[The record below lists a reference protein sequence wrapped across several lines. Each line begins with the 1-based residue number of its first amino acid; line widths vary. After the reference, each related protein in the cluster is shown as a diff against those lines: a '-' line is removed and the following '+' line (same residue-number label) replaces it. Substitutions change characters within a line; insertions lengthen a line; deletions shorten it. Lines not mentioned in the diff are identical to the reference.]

1 VGPKVPVHR
10 GPRPRTVEAMRTAH
24 WLPVTV
30 AALVCGC
37 TAGNPTTPAPS
48 SAGPSTAAG
57 VTASA
62 THQST
67 ATPSTSPSS
76 SAEAIREWES
86 IAREHFKES
95 ATALEQVSEASADE
109 DEAGLLAGCQRL
121 HDTNSIGLQ
130 EDLPTP
136 DPQLTAEVQRLIDDM
151 NVATHACLRFA
162 LGRDPTDAGNY
173 QQYLT
178 RAVEH
183 LQRAKAI
190 LAAARQ

>member
-1 VGPKVPVHR
+1 
-10 GPRPRTVEAMRTAH
+10 MRTAH

-37 TAGNPTTPAPS
+37 TSGNPTTPVPP
-48 SAGPSTAAG
+48 SAGPSTAATVTSAS
-57 VTASA
+57 VTAS
-62 THQST
+62 TTPQST
-67 ATPSTSPSS
+67 TTPSATPSPTSP
-76 SAEAIREWES
+76 AEAIREWEG

-95 ATALEQVSEASADE
+95 ATALEQVSEASAAE
-109 DEAGLLAGCQRL
+109 DEAGLRAGCQRL
-121 HDTNSIGLQ
+121 HDANSIGLQ

-136 DPQLTAEVQRLIDDM
+136 DPQLTAEVQRMIDDM

-173 QQYLT
+173 QQYLG

-183 LQRAKAI
+183 LQRARAI
-190 LAAARQ
+190 LTAARQ

>member
-1 VGPKVPVHR
+1 
-10 GPRPRTVEAMRTAH
+10 MRTAH
-24 WLPVTV
+24 WLPVAV

-37 TAGNPTTPAPS
+37 TAGNPTTPAPPV
-48 SAGPSTAAG
+48 AGPSTA
-57 VTASA
+57 
-62 THQST
+62 ST
-67 ATPSTSPSS
+67 TPQGTTTPSTPPSP
-76 SAEAIREWES
+76 AEAIREWEG

-95 ATALEQVSEASADE
+95 AIALEQVSDASAAE
-109 DEAGLLAGCQRL
+109 DEAGLRAGCQRL

-136 DPQLTAEVQRLIDDM
+136 DPQLTAEVQQMIDDM

-173 QQYLT
+173 QEYLA

-183 LQRAKAI
+183 LQRARAI
-190 LAAARQ
+190 LTAARQ

>member
-1 VGPKVPVHR
+1 MGPKVPVHR

-37 TAGNPTTPAPS
+37 TAGNPTTPAPP

-57 VTASA
+57 VTAS
-62 THQST
+62 TTPQST
-67 ATPSTSPSS
+67 KTPSTSPSS
-76 SAEAIREWES
+76 PAEAIREWEG

-95 ATALEQVSEASADE
+95 AAALEQVSEASAGE
-109 DEAGLLAGCQRL
+109 DEAGLLAGCRRL

-136 DPQLTAEVQRLIDDM
+136 DPQLTAEVQRMIDDM

-162 LGRDPTDAGNY
+162 LGRDPADAGNY
-173 QQYLT
+173 QQYLG

-183 LQRAKAI
+183 LQRARAI
-190 LAAARQ
+190 LTTARK

>member
-1 VGPKVPVHR
+1 
-10 GPRPRTVEAMRTAH
+10 MRTAH

-37 TAGNPTTPAPS
+37 TSGNPTTPVPP
-48 SAGPSTAAG
+48 SAGPSTAATVTSAS
-57 VTASA
+57 VTAS
-62 THQST
+62 TTPQST
-67 ATPSTSPSS
+67 TTPSTSPSTSPS
-76 SAEAIREWES
+76 SPGEAIREWEG

-95 ATALEQVSEASADE
+95 AIALEQVSDASAAE
-109 DEAGLLAGCQRL
+109 DEAGLRAGCQRL

-136 DPQLTAEVQRLIDDM
+136 DPQLTAEVQQMIDDM

-162 LGRDPTDAGNY
+162 LGRDPTDASNY
-173 QQYLT
+173 QEYLA

-183 LQRAKAI
+183 LQRARAI
-190 LAAARQ
+190 LTAARQ

>member
-1 VGPKVPVHR
+1 
-10 GPRPRTVEAMRTAH
+10 MRTAH
-24 WLPVTV
+24 WLPVAV

-37 TAGNPTTPAPS
+37 TAGNPTTPAPPA
-48 SAGPSTAAG
+48 AGPSTAS
-57 VTASA
+57 T
-62 THQST
+62 TPQST
-67 ATPSTSPSS
+67 TTPSTSPSTSPS
-76 SAEAIREWES
+76 SPGEAIREWEG

-95 ATALEQVSEASADE
+95 AIALEQVSDASAAE
-109 DEAGLLAGCQRL
+109 DEAGLRAGCQRL

-136 DPQLTAEVQRLIDDM
+136 DPQLTAEVQQMIDDM

-173 QQYLT
+173 QQYLA

-183 LQRAKAI
+183 LQRARAI
-190 LAAARQ
+190 LTAARQ

>member
-1 VGPKVPVHR
+1 
-10 GPRPRTVEAMRTAH
+10 MRTAH

-37 TAGNPTTPAPS
+37 TSGNPTTPVPP
-48 SAGPSTAAG
+48 SAGPSTAAT
-57 VTASA
+57 VTAS
-62 THQST
+62 TTPQST
-67 ATPSTSPSS
+67 TTPSS
-76 SAEAIREWES
+76 SPTSPAEAIREWEG

-95 ATALEQVSEASADE
+95 ATALEQVSEASAGE
-109 DEAGLLAGCQRL
+109 DEAGLRAGCQRL

-136 DPQLTAEVQRLIDDM
+136 DQQLTAEVQRMIDDM

-173 QQYLT
+173 QQYLG

-183 LQRAKAI
+183 LLRARAI
-190 LAAARQ
+190 LTAARK

>member
-1 VGPKVPVHR
+1 
-10 GPRPRTVEAMRTAH
+10 MRTAH

-37 TAGNPTTPAPS
+37 TSGNPTTPVPP
-48 SAGPSTAAG
+48 SAGPSTAAS
-57 VTASA
+57 VTSS
-62 THQST
+62 TTPQST
-67 ATPSTSPSS
+67 TTPSATPSPTSP
-76 SAEAIREWES
+76 AEAIREWEG

-95 ATALEQVSEASADE
+95 ATALEQVSEASAAE
-109 DEAGLLAGCQRL
+109 DEAGLRAGCQRL
-121 HDTNSIGLQ
+121 HDANSIGLQ

-136 DPQLTAEVQRLIDDM
+136 DPQLTAEVQRMIDDM

-173 QQYLT
+173 QQYLG

-183 LQRAKAI
+183 LQRARAI
-190 LAAARQ
+190 LTAARQ